1 MASSQQS
8 VKQVVPVSEV
18 DYSETMERSILPVL
32 RACKQEDWYEV
43 ERESVA
49 LGGIADGDGTSG
61 SGGGDESAGGGDADA
76 IRKQNLPRGIHSV
89 YFSQADFHSTLQQSH
104 SRVPRNVPASVQGV
118 GTVVVSHGFTESALK
133 YAEMAWYFLQA
144 GFGVLIVEHRGHGL
158 SLRESDDP
166 DVVSIDDWH
175 HYVTDFVGAVHQAR
189 EHFDMAS
196 PLYLFAHSL
205 GGAIGAAVLEEE
217 PGLFDKAVL
226 SSPMMTPKTGMP
238 VPVAYGLSSI
248 ASRLGRGAAKV
259 PTLPV
264 FAEEYGENKSGGR
277 SVPRTQWYHSKRVEK
292 AEYRTTAPSF
302 NWVQA
307 ALNLDRHV
315 LQPSQV
321 AKISAKILI
330 FQAGDDHWVSS
341 AAETRFVAQARRAG
355 VDIRPVRFPSA
366 THEIFSESNDVLGS
380 YLTMVIG
387 FLTAA

>member
-1 MASSQQS
+1 
-8 VKQVVPVSEV
+8 
-18 DYSETMERSILPVL
+18 MERSILPVL

-49 LGGIADGDGTSG
+49 LASDGVDRAGAAGDSGDGTSD
-61 SGGGDESAGGGDADA
+61 SGGATPATT
-76 IRKQNLPRGIHSV
+76 LPRGIHSV
-89 YFSQADFHSTLQQSH
+89 YFSQAGFHSVLQQSR
-104 SRVPRNVPASVQGV
+104 SKVPSAALSAVPRNVLSAVPDSLRGA
-118 GTVVVSHGFTESALK
+118 GTVVISHGFTESALK

-166 DVVSIDDWH
+166 DVVSIDDWR

-189 EHFDMAS
+189 ERFDFAGS
-196 PLYLFAHSL
+196 PLHLFAHSL

-238 VPVAYGLSSI
+238 AALAYGLSSI
-248 ASRLGRGAAKV
+248 ASRLGWGAAKV

-264 FAEEYGENKSGGR
+264 FAEEYGGNKSGGR

-307 ALNLDRHV
+307 ALRLDHSV
-315 LQPSQV
+315 LQPSQI

-330 FQAGDDHWVSS
+330 FQAGDDHWVSAS
-341 AAETRFVAQARRAG
+341 AETRFVARARRAG
-355 VDIRPVRFPSA
+355 VDVRPVRFPSA
-366 THEIFSESNDVLGS
+366 AHEIFSETNDVLGR
-380 YLTMVIG
+380 YLDMVLG
-387 FLTAA
+387 FLAAT